1 MTPIDVALAELAKKI
16 REDKGDN
23 LDSAGRIAEF
33 NKVAGWKGGPRI
45 PYCATTVSFCFIT
58 AEWPIGGMI
67 DGKRIEPG
75 TASCYALSEWFKND
89 PENVGAVF
97 LPSSEAPEPNDV
109 VFINTKQ
116 DGAYNHVGIVERRN
130 FAHFWTIEGN
140 TSNAGIDEKPD
151 TIEAG
156 KSETNDPTNGGV
168 HRRCRKVGASYISG
182 FGRIKNVAG
191 KSVTIT
197 PSVIQKTTSN
207 DIVALMSQLTR
218 PGQVAAIQTLGNA
231 LDLYLPGMDGSVDD
245 KMGPATRKMIK
256 LLADKIISIKE

>member
-23 LDSAGRIAEF
+23 RDSAGRIAEF
-33 NKVAGWKGGPRI
+33 NKIAGWKGGPRI

-75 TASCYALSEWFKND
+75 TASCYAMAEWFKND
-89 PENVGAVF
+89 PENVGAVL
-97 LPSSEAPEPNDV
+97 LPPDTTPEPNDV

-116 DGAYNHVGIVERRN
+116 DGAFNHVGIVERRS
-130 FAHFWTIEGN
+130 FANFWTIEGN
-140 TSNAGIDEKPD
+140 TSNGGIDDKPD
-151 TIEAG
+151 QVEAG

-168 HRRCRKVGASYISG
+168 HRRYRKIGASYIAG
-182 FGRIKNVAG
+182 FGRVGNVTAPRDTIIATSG
-191 KSVTIT
+191 KGIASD
-197 PSVIQKTTSN
+197 

-218 PGQVAAIQTLGNA
+218 PGQIAAIQTLGNA
-231 LDLYLPGMDGSVDD
+231 LDLYLPGTDGSIDD

-256 LLADKIISIKE
+256 RLADKIIALKE